1 MMLAII
7 VLHLVLA
14 SAALVL
20 ARPAPLP
27 ASASIPAG
35 AVVHSSGTVVEID
48 VVATIVTTTIEI
60 ITASAG
66 ESAPTPT
73 SPSSSDIVGAAEL
86 FQENSASAAFTSYD
100 TGGTTSTSGGVVVV
114 ETASAMDAAA
124 PAWVAAHNAARA
136 EYGADPVG
144 WDDAL
149 VDKAQAN
156 AQLCTGAHT

>member
-1 MMLAII
+1 MLAITRA
-7 VLHLVLA
+7 LYLTLA
-14 SAALVL
+14 SLSRIL
-20 ARPAPLP
+20 ARPAPDP
-27 ASASIPAG
+27 AAVSIPPG
-35 AVVHSSGTVVEID
+35 AVVHSSGTVIEIE
-48 VVATIVTTTIEI
+48 VIATIVTTTIEI

-73 SPSSSDIVGAAEL
+73 SASSTDIVDAAEL
-86 FQENSASAAFTSYD
+86 FQENSASAAFTIY
-100 TGGTTSTSGGVVVV
+100 TGVTTPTGNVVVVV
-114 ETASAMDAAA
+114 ETASAMDASAS
-124 PAWVAAHNAARA
+124 AWVAAHNAARA